1 MLSIDL
7 ESTICENKIST
18 QEITS
23 MNFSRRYEFMICT
36 GYDGYKLMDPETLE
50 VINSFRTNFR
60 MNCAQI
66 SPLMSTK
73 MGNKPHIIMGGGV
86 QARDTAMAKVNYS
99 IAKISKGRWIGYFLD
114 KYNKF
119 QDPQRVERSLRT
131 CELVRMVQGW
141 VGFRKRGV

>member
-99 IAKISKGRWIGYFLD
+99 IA
-114 KYNKF
+114 
-119 QDPQRVERSLRT
+119 
-131 CELVRMVQGW
+131 
-141 VGFRKRGV
+141 

>member
-1 MLSIDL
+1 MLTIDL
-7 ESTICENKIST
+7 ETTICENRIST

-86 QARDTAMAKVNYS
+86 QARDTAMAKVNFYL
-99 IAKISKGRWIGYFLD
+99 AKILIGRWIGYFLG

-119 QDPQRVERSLRT
+119 QDPQ
-131 CELVRMVQGW
+131 
-141 VGFRKRGV
+141 

>member
-1 MLSIDL
+1 MLTIDL

-99 IAKISKGRWIGYFLD
+99 IAKISIGRWIGYFLD

-119 QDPQRVERSLRT
+119 QDPQ
-131 CELVRMVQGW
+131 
-141 VGFRKRGV
+141 

>member
-1 MLSIDL
+1 MLTIDL
-7 ESTICENKIST
+7 ETTICENRIST

-86 QARDTAMAKVNYS
+86 QARDTAMAKVNFY
-99 IAKISKGRWIGYFLD
+99 IAKILIGRWIGYFLG

-119 QDPQRVERSLRT
+119 QDPQ
-131 CELVRMVQGW
+131 
-141 VGFRKRGV
+141 

>member
-1 MLSIDL
+1 MLTIDL
-7 ESTICENKIST
+7 ESTICENKISS

-23 MNFSRRYEFMICT
+23 MNFSRRFEFMICT

-86 QARDTAMAKVNYS
+86 QARDTAMAKVIS
-99 IAKISKGRWIGYFLD
+99 LKAKISIGRWIGYFLG

-119 QDPQRVERSLRT
+119 QDPQ
-131 CELVRMVQGW
+131 
-141 VGFRKRGV
+141 